1 MLALE
6 LASALLN
13 GGYAIGL
20 ALRKRWAWPL
30 GFLGTMLGTLVFFEA
45 KLYAES
51 ALNLGYAGLAV
62 AGWFAWQ
69 HRPHSLGG
77 AQRLRDAVAAVAL
90 AVSIGV
96 LMARFTDNPRPFTD
110 AVLFSGGILGT
121 LWQVKGDRG
130 NWPLWIAV
138 NAASTWLYLD
148 RGLNAY
154 AAYSALMTLVAFWG
168 WRHWGQA

>member
-13 GGYAIGL
+13 GGYVIGL

-30 GFLGTMLGTLVFFEA
+30 GFLGTLLGILVFLEA

-51 ALNLGYAGLAV
+51 VLNLGYAGLAV

-69 HRPHSLGG
+69 HRPHPNGRT
-77 AQRLRDAVAAVAL
+77 QRLRDVVGAL
-90 AVSIGV
+90 V
-96 LMARFTDNPRPFTD
+96 LAFSVGGLMVRFTDNPRPFAD

-121 LWQVKGDRG
+121 LWQVRGDRW

-138 NAASTWLYLD
+138 NAASTWLYVD

-154 AAYSALMTLVAFWG
+154 AAYSMFMTLVAIWG
-168 WRHWGQA
+168 WRRWGRT